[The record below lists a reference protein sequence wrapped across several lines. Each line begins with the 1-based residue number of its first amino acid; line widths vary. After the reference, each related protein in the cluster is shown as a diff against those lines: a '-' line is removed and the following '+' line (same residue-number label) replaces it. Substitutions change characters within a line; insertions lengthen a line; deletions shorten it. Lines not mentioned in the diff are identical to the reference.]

1 MNSSQNKFNQSQ
13 SQMHKTNQTNQGEFN
28 ASNLGQLTQ
37 TGNYFASNS
46 SNPATLKGKL
56 ASLEEQIQLVAD
68 EMNNHKKDVVSLKN
82 EKDTL
87 QEILK
92 MKNSESKN
100 TLLQELNRVEDEMKR
115 HFSHQISENSRL
127 QQQITSLKAE
137 KTALQTQLIALQRR
151 ISDLEMQVGTD
162 DVKF

>member
-1 MNSSQNKFNQSQ
+1 MNVTQ
-13 SQMHKTNQTNQGEFN
+13 SQMRRTNQSNGLGEFGATNMGQLNQTGNQFGITN
-28 ASNLGQLTQ
+28 ASN
-37 TGNYFASNS
+37 A
-46 SNPATLKGKL
+46 ATLKGKL
-56 ASLEEQIQLVAD
+56 SSLEEQLQLIAD
-68 EMNNHKKDVVSLKN
+68 EMNTHKKDVVSLKN

-92 MKNSESKN
+92 LKTHEVKN
-100 TLLQELNRVEDEMKR
+100 TLLQELNKVEDEMKR
-115 HFSHQISENSRL
+115 HFSHQTSENSRL

-137 KTALQTQLIALQRR
+137 KTALQNQLIALQRR